1 MEMTAGEKI
10 RLLAKR
16 KGKSMGDIAD
26 LTEQSRQ
33 NLSNKMKRDN
43 FTVADLQKI
52 AAALDC
58 SVNITF
64 VDDTTGESI

>member
-1 MEMTAGEKI
+1 MEITAGEKI

-43 FTVADLQKI
+43 FTVAELQKI
-52 AAALDC
+52 AAALGC